1 MSSRLIYRGAK
12 IDKVNK
18 FGKNVLHLCV
28 ENKLHEAVDYLLFKG
43 ANPHI
48 LDLSEKDCCDKAK
61 ENGLASNMLKFNN
74 CMFTNKIIPL
84 LPDGTYPKNF
94 EYQDYYKK

>member
-1 MSSRLIYRGAK
+1 MCSRIIQRGAK
-12 IDKVNK
+12 IDIINK

-28 ENKLHEAVDYLLFKG
+28 EKKLVEAVDYLLYKG

-61 ENGLASNMLKFNN
+61 DNGLASTMLRFNN
-74 CMFTNKIIPL
+74 CSFTNKVIPL
-84 LPDGTYPKNF
+84 LRDGTYPKHY
-94 EYQDYYKK
+94 EYQEFYKK